1 VISGKIADED
11 GDPYPNA
18 QVVLCHWTFT
28 AGQRRQSCNSYGNT
42 GPDGSYIV
50 GRLPAGRYYLGAQD
64 SRTPGSVGQR
74 ELPGRKGP
82 EESYVMT
89 YYPGVPE
96 LWAAAAIDLTA
107 GGQLRGMDFRLRKS
121 RVFRIAGKV
130 VGAPTGPFNAVV
142 SLLPLDQGTGTRAAN
157 GPQTPTGAFEF
168 NRLLPGSYVLSIL
181 NSRLFGRQVVTV
193 GSGNVE
199 NVMLQAVP
207 GTDIT
212 MKLSTEDSG
221 TVQPR
226 RARITVTSSEQ
237 NIIRTAQQRAD
248 GTLFLLAL
256 PPSNYRIAVEA
267 LEEGVYVKSMRF
279 GDQNVT
285 RKPLDLTTGVG
296 GILEVVLSPHAAELS
311 GMTTPSVTVTLWDG
325 PDFIRST
332 SAGPD
337 GRYRFTNLP
346 PGDYHAAAW
355 ETIEPGLSDLP
366 EFLVKFEE
374 RATRLRLSENEHQNT
389 DPALIKRDDIEVEAN
404 KFR

>member
-1 VISGKIADED
+1 
-11 GDPYPNA
+11 
-18 QVVLCHWTFT
+18 
-28 AGQRRQSCNSYGNT
+28 
-42 GPDGSYIV
+42 
-50 GRLPAGRYYLGAQD
+50 
-64 SRTPGSVGQR
+64 
-74 ELPGRKGP
+74 
-82 EESYVMT
+82 
-89 YYPGVPE
+89 
-96 LWAAAAIDLTA
+96 
-107 GGQLRGMDFRLRKS
+107 
-121 RVFRIAGKV
+121 
-130 VGAPTGPFNAVV
+130 
-142 SLLPLDQGTGTRAAN
+142 
-157 GPQTPTGAFEF
+157 
-168 NRLLPGSYVLSIL
+168 
-181 NSRLFGRQVVTV
+181 
-193 GSGNVE
+193 
-199 NVMLQAVP
+199 
-207 GTDIT
+207 
-212 MKLSTEDSG
+212 
-221 TVQPR
+221 
-226 RARITVTSSEQ
+226 
-237 NIIRTAQQRAD
+237 
-248 GTLFLLAL
+248 
-256 PPSNYRIAVEA
+256 
-267 LEEGVYVKSMRF
+267 MRF